1 MKLRHIKCSISRNIQ
16 FFPRGLIRNIK
27 NSLKINL
34 KEKEREREKER
45 DEIKN
50 KEER

>member
-34 KEKEREREKER
+34 KEKEREKER

>member
-34 KEKEREREKER
+34 KEKERERKRVKTKRRDKE
-45 DEIKN
+45 
-50 KEER
+50 